1 VLLLL
6 SSIICVFVFVAP
18 PPPAVTDGRAA
29 REACPGER
37 DMTGSESTVTLTGTD
52 GATEEIELSFA
63 PTVAAAAAAATASFA
78 CRTCLEE
85 EEEEDF
91 VGK

>member
-1 VLLLL
+1 
-6 SSIICVFVFVAP
+6 
-18 PPPAVTDGRAA
+18 
-29 REACPGER
+29 
-37 DMTGSESTVTLTGTD
+37 MTGSESTVTLTGTD

-63 PTVAAAAAAATASFA
+63 PTAAAAAATASFA

-85 EEEEDF
+85 EEEDF